1 MASVLRGTTTF
12 GTNTGFFQGL
22 NPTGAK
28 PTGTVEGD
36 LIVIWMS
43 GDTSSRPSVSF
54 PSGFTSIYDQTDT
67 DLGGG
72 SWIYGAYK
80 VAGASEPSTYTVS
93 ITGNMFYSGGSRCSI
108 ISYYNDVGVG
118 SWNLLTRSAN
128 FVSNGSSITSP
139 AVTGTGLYMIAFN
152 HESNA
157 TVNTNNSPVS
167 SILFD
172 NSSTPASPTSSQVY
186 AGDATVSA
194 GTVTVTWTTSSG
206 STDLY
211 SNPVIFESTATD
223 DGYVS
228 KIKVGNAYK
237 NILNGYI
244 AVDSTG
250 SGSPDVWKE
259 LVLGKIAQ
267 GTGSVTTS
275 WRTFFKGGK

>member
-1 MASVLRGTTTF
+1 MASVLRGTTKF
-12 GTNTGFFQGL
+12 GTNASLFQG

-43 GDTSSRPSVSF
+43 GDTSSRPSVTF
-54 PSGFTSIYDQTDT
+54 PTGFTSIYDQNDT

-93 ITGNMFYSGGSRCSI
+93 IAGTFYFGGSRCSI

-128 FVSNGSSITSP
+128 FVGNGTSITSP
-139 AVTGTGLYMIAFN
+139 SVSGTGLYMIAFN

-172 NSSTPASPTSSQVY
+172 NSSTPASPTSSQIY
-186 AGDATVSA
+186 AGDAVVSS
-194 GTVTVTWTTSSG
+194 GTVTVTWTAASS
-206 STDLY
+206 SRDLY
-211 SNPVIFESTATD
+211 SIPVIFESTATAS
-223 DGYVS
+223 GFTS
-228 KIKVGNAYK
+228 KIK
-237 NILNGYI
+237 I
-244 AVDSTG
+244 G
-250 SGSPDVWKE
+250 SGYKDITAGFVATSSGWKE
-259 LVLGKIAQ
+259 LKVGFIAQ

-275 WRTFFKGGK
+275 WKSVFKDGKE